1 MQGVANEW
9 NAKVI
14 RAFVVGTMD
23 SRQRSFL
30 CRPTMWSRLA
40 TFILR
45 ARLPILLV
53 LAAITAGMASRIDD
67 LGIRYKFGGLLPDDD
82 PSLVAYNEFLDQFGE
97 EGNVVAL
104 GIEDGRLDSLEVFR
118 AWWDLDSAL
127 RAVRVPVDSLRQ
139 DGTRW
144 EVNVVDSVFGFRTA
158 VELVRVDDPKSFV
171 MEPVFGSMPADQLM
185 LDSTL
190 ARLRSLP
197 FYEGFLHTEGGATL
211 QMVYVNAPLFNSEN
225 RGRSVELLVEEIE
238 RFEAET
244 GVDVHV
250 SGLPYIRTEVTTKI
264 KRELGLF
271 IGLAAGVTALL
282 LLLFFRN
289 LVVMAVCMLVV
300 GTGVVCSLGSIVLF
314 DYKLTALMGLIP
326 PLMIVIGVPNCIY
339 LLNKYHAEYKRHG
352 NKALALTRMVKK
364 VGNATFMTN
373 ATTALGF
380 AAFIFTTSDVLQ
392 QFGVIA
398 SVNILAMF
406 CISLL
411 IIPAIFSWLPPPRRR
426 HVSHLD
432 RRWVFLVVHRLE
444 RMVSHHRKAVY
455 IVTAGVLLLGGI
467 GISLMKVTGNV
478 AGDLPQEDAILTD
491 LNWFEDRFGGVMPFE
506 VMIKTDKPGR
516 VTQLAFLKKVER
528 LQRVLAEE
536 PQLSRSVSL
545 VDGLKLAKQGF
556 FRGNPSRYALPT
568 RREQS
573 FMGPY
578 LTGTTGAGIAGG
590 GRFLDSAKTTLRVS
604 AQVADIGT
612 REMGELTERLR
623 VRIDSIF
630 PPEDHE
636 VILTGTSVVFVE
648 GTTYL
653 VKNLFVSL
661 ALAVLVIA
669 TVMSILFRSARM
681 VAISLLPNLVPLI
694 FTAAVMGYFG
704 IALKPSTLLVF
715 SIAFGISVDDTIH
728 LLAKYRQELDLHGWN
743 MREAVLLAVRETGV
757 SMMYTSIVLF
767 FGFLM
772 FFASDFEGTRALG
785 ILVSTTLLVA
795 MLTNLVL
802 LPSMLLGFER
812 YITAQTFKEP
822 LLEIIDEEDDVD
834 TDELFV
840 DVGNPGS
847 GG

>member
-1 MQGVANEW
+1 MP
-9 NAKVI
+9 
-14 RAFVVGTMD
+14 
-23 SRQRSFL
+23 FL
-30 CRPTMWSRLA
+30 CALPMWSRLA
-40 TFILR
+40 TNILR
-45 ARLPILLV
+45 GRLPILLTLLV
-53 LAAITAGMASRIDD
+53 VTVAMASRIDE

-82 PSLVAYNEFLDQFGE
+82 PALVNYEAFLAEFGE

-104 GIEDGRLDSLEVFR
+104 GVEDGQLDSIGVFQQ
-118 AWWDLDSAL
+118 WWDLDAAL
-127 RAVRVPVDSLRQ
+127 RSVQVPVDSLKP
-139 DGTRW
+139 DGTPW
-144 EVNVVDSVFGFRTA
+144 TVHVVDSVFGFRTA
-158 VELVRVDDPKSFV
+158 VELVRQDEPKSFA
-171 MEPVFGSMPADQLM
+171 MQPVFEHRPETQAE

-190 ARLRSLP
+190 KKLRSMP
-197 FYEGFLHTEGGATL
+197 FYKGFLHTEGGATI

-225 RGRSVELLVEEIE
+225 RGQSVELLVAEVE
-238 RFEAET
+238 RFEQAT

-271 IGLAAGVTALL
+271 IALAAIVTALL

-289 LVVMAVCMLVV
+289 IIVMAVCMLVV
-300 GTGVVCSLGSIVLF
+300 GTGVIWSLGSIVLF

-339 LLNKYHAEYKRHG
+339 LLNKYHAEFKRHG
-352 NKALALTRMVKK
+352 NKGLALTRMVKK

-380 AAFIFTTSDVLQ
+380 AAFMFTTSDVLQ

-398 SVNILAMF
+398 SINILAMF

-411 IIPAIFSWLPPPRRR
+411 IIPSVFSWLPPPRRR
-426 HVSHLD
+426 HVRHLD
-432 RRWVFLVVHRLE
+432 RRWVYLVVHRLE
-444 RMVSHHRKAVY
+444 RAVSHHRSAVY
-455 IVTAGVLLLGGI
+455 IVTACVLLLGGI
-467 GISLMKVTGNV
+467 GISLMRVTGNV
-478 AGDLPQEDAILTD
+478 AGDLPQEDVILAD

-506 VMIKTDKPGR
+506 VVVRTDKPGK

-528 LQRVLAEE
+528 LQRVLEEE

-556 FRGNPSRYALPT
+556 FGGNPARYSLPS

-578 LTGTTGAGIAGG
+578 LTGTSGG
-590 GRFLDSAKTTLRVS
+590 GIEGDGRYVDSARTTIRVS

-612 REMGELTERLR
+612 QEMNALTDRLQL
-623 VRIDSIF
+623 RIDSIF
-630 PPEDHE
+630 PPEDHT
-636 VILTGTSVVFVE
+636 VFMTGTSVVFVE

-669 TVMSILFRSARM
+669 TVMAILFRSGRM

-694 FTAAVMGYFG
+694 FTAAVMGFFG

-834 TDELFV
+834 LAELEV
-840 DVGNPGS
+840 QEGVRG
-847 GG
+847 

>member
-1 MQGVANEW
+1 
-9 NAKVI
+9 
-14 RAFVVGTMD
+14 
-23 SRQRSFL
+23 
-30 CRPTMWSRLA
+30 
-40 TFILR
+40 
-45 ARLPILLV
+45 
-53 LAAITAGMASRIDD
+53 
-67 LGIRYKFGGLLPDDD
+67 
-82 PSLVAYNEFLDQFGE
+82 
-97 EGNVVAL
+97 
-104 GIEDGRLDSLEVFR
+104 
-118 AWWDLDSAL
+118 
-127 RAVRVPVDSLRQ
+127 
-139 DGTRW
+139 
-144 EVNVVDSVFGFRTA
+144 
-158 VELVRVDDPKSFV
+158 
-171 MEPVFGSMPADQLM
+171 
-185 LDSTL
+185 
-190 ARLRSLP
+190 
-197 FYEGFLHTEGGATL
+197 
-211 QMVYVNAPLFNSEN
+211 
-225 RGRSVELLVEEIE
+225 
-238 RFEAET
+238 
-244 GVDVHV
+244 
-250 SGLPYIRTEVTTKI
+250 
-264 KRELGLF
+264 
-271 IGLAAGVTALL
+271 
-282 LLLFFRN
+282 
-289 LVVMAVCMLVV
+289 
-300 GTGVVCSLGSIVLF
+300 
-314 DYKLTALMGLIP
+314 MGLIP

-339 LLNKYHAEYKRHG
+339 LLNKYHAEFKRHG
-352 NKALALTRMVKK
+352 NKGLALTRMVKK

-380 AAFIFTTSDVLQ
+380 AAFMFTTSDVLQ

-398 SVNILAMF
+398 SLNILSMF
-406 CISLL
+406 FISLL
-411 IIPAIFSWLPPPRRR
+411 IIPAVFSWLPPPRRR
-426 HVSHLD
+426 HVRHLD

-444 RMVSHHRKAVY
+444 RAVSHHRKWVY
-455 IVTAGVLLLGGI
+455 VVTACVLILGGI
-467 GISLMKVTGNV
+467 GISKMKVTGNI
-478 AGDLPQEDAILTD
+478 AGDLPQEDAILAD

-506 VMIKTDKPGR
+506 VVIHSDKPGK
-516 VTQLAFLKKVER
+516 VTQLAFLKKVEQ
-528 LQRVLAEE
+528 LQKVLAEE

-556 FRGNPSRYALPT
+556 FQGNPARYSLPS

-578 LTGTTGAGIAGG
+578 LSGTSGG
-590 GRFLDSAKTTLRVS
+590 GLEGDGKFVDSARTTIRVS

-612 REMGELTERLR
+612 QEMNALTDRLQL
-623 VRIDSIF
+623 RIDSIF
-630 PPEDHE
+630 PPEEHR
-636 VILTGTSVVFVE
+636 VFMTGTSVVFVE

-653 VKNLFVSL
+653 VKNLLVSL
-661 ALAVLVIA
+661 MLAVLVIA

-812 YITAQTFKEP
+812 YITAKTFKEP

-834 TDELFV
+834 LAELEV
-840 DVGNPGS
+840 MEGQRGL
-847 GG
+847 GH

>member
-1 MQGVANEW
+1 
-9 NAKVI
+9 
-14 RAFVVGTMD
+14 
-23 SRQRSFL
+23 
-30 CRPTMWSRLA
+30 MWSRLA

-45 ARLPILLV
+45 GRLPILLV
-53 LAAITAGMASRIDD
+53 LAAITAGMAMRIDE

-82 PSLVAYNEFLDQFGE
+82 PALVAYNDFLDEFGE

-104 GIEDGRLDSLEVFR
+104 GIQDGRLDSLAVFR
-118 AWWDLDSAL
+118 AWWDLDSVL
-127 RAVRVPVDSLRQ
+127 RSIRVPVDSLRP

-144 EVNVVDSVFGFRTA
+144 DTHVVDSVFGFRTA
-158 VELVRVDDPKSFV
+158 VELVRVDEPKSFAV
-171 MEPVFGSMPADQLM
+171 EPVFKSLPESQAA
-185 LDSTL
+185 LDSVL
-190 ARLRSLP
+190 LRLRSLP
-197 FYEGFLHTEGGATL
+197 FYEGFLHTESGATI
-211 QMVYVNAPLFNSEN
+211 QMIYVNAPLFNSEN
-225 RGRSVELLVEEIE
+225 RGRSVELLVEEVE
-238 RFEAET
+238 RFEAQT

-271 IGLAAGVTALL
+271 IGLAATVTALL

-289 LVVMAVCMLVV
+289 VVVMTVCMMVV
-300 GTGVVCSLGSIVLF
+300 GTGVVWSLGSIVLF
-314 DYKLTALMGLIP
+314 GYQLTALMGLIP

-352 NKALALTRMVKK
+352 NKGLALTRMVRK

-380 AAFIFTTSDVLQ
+380 AAFMFTTSDVLK

-411 IIPAIFSWLPPPRRR
+411 IIPAVFSWLPPPRSR
-426 HVSHLD
+426 HVRHLD
-432 RRWVFLVVHRLE
+432 RRWVSLVVQRLE
-444 RMVSHHRKAVY
+444 RAVSHHRRAVY
-455 IVTAGVLLLGGI
+455 VTTVAVLILGGF
-467 GISLMKVTGNV
+467 GISQIKVTGNV

-491 LNWFEDRFGGVMPFE
+491 LHWFEDRFGGVMPFE
-506 VMIKTDKPGR
+506 VMIETDKPGQ
-516 VTQLAFLKKVER
+516 VTQLAFLKKVEQ

-536 PQLSRSVSL
+536 PQLSRSMSI

-556 FRGNPSRYALPT
+556 FRGNPARYALPT

-578 LTGTTGAGIAGG
+578 LSGTSGTGIDGG
-590 GRFLDSAKTTLRVS
+590 GRFVDEAKTITRVT

-612 REMGELTERLR
+612 REMGALTERLQA
-623 VRIDSIF
+623 RIDSIF
-630 PPEDHE
+630 PPENHN
-636 VILTGTSVVFVE
+636 VTLTGTSVVFVE

-653 VKNLFVSL
+653 VKNLLISL

-694 FTAAVMGYFG
+694 FTAAAMGYFD

-834 TDELFV
+834 IEELTI

-847 GG
+847 RG

>member
-1 MQGVANEW
+1 
-9 NAKVI
+9 
-14 RAFVVGTMD
+14 
-23 SRQRSFL
+23 
-30 CRPTMWSRLA
+30 MWSRLA

-45 ARLPILLV
+45 GRLPILLV
-53 LAAITAGMASRIDD
+53 LLAVTAGMASRIDE
-67 LGIRYKFGGLLPDDD
+67 LGIRYKFGGLLPADD
-82 PSLVAYNEFLDQFGE
+82 PVLLDYASFLDEFGE

-104 GIEDGRLDSLEVFR
+104 GIQDARLDSLQVFQQ
-118 AWWDLDSAL
+118 WWDLDEAL
-127 RAVRVPVDSLRQ
+127 RQVQVPVDSLRD
-139 DGTRW
+139 DGTPW
-144 EVNVVDSVFGFRTA
+144 TVNVVDSVFGFRTA
-158 VELVRVDDPKSFV
+158 VSLVRQDDPKAFV
-171 MEPVFGSMPADQLM
+171 MEPIIRRRPETQAE
-185 LDSTL
+185 LDSVMGV
-190 ARLRSLP
+190 LRGMP
-197 FYEGFLHTEGGATL
+197 FYEGFLHTDLGATI

-225 RGRSVELLVEEIE
+225 RGRSVELLVEEVE
-238 RFEAET
+238 RFEKST
-244 GVDVHV
+244 GLDVHV

-271 IGLAAGVTALL
+271 IGLAAFVTALL

-289 LVVMAVCMLVV
+289 IVVMMVCMMVV
-300 GTGVVCSLGSIVLF
+300 GTGVICSLGSIVLF

-339 LLNKYHAEYKRHG
+339 LLNKYHAEFKRHG

-380 AAFIFTTSDVLQ
+380 AAFMFTTSDVLQ

-411 IIPAIFSWLPPPRRR
+411 IIPAVFSWLPPPRRR

-444 RMVSHHRKAVY
+444 RAVSHHRKWVY
-455 IVTAGVLLLGGI
+455 VFTLCVLALGGL
-467 GISLMKVTGNV
+467 GISMMKVTGNI
-478 AGDLPQEDAILTD
+478 AGDLPQEDVILAD

-506 VMIKTDKPGR
+506 VVVQTNKPGK

-528 LQRVLAEE
+528 LQEVLAEE

-556 FRGNPSRYALPT
+556 FQGNPARYSLPS

-578 LTGTTGAGIAGG
+578 LSGTKGG
-590 GRFLDSAKTTLRVS
+590 GIEGDGKFVDSARTKIRVS

-612 REMGELTERLR
+612 REMNALTDRLQL
-623 VRIDSIF
+623 RIDSIF
-630 PPEDHE
+630 PPEDHR
-636 VILTGTSVVFVE
+636 VFMTGTSVVFVE

-653 VKNLFVSL
+653 VKNLLVSL
-661 ALAVLVIA
+661 MLAVLVIA

-802 LPSMLLGFER
+802 LPSMLLGLER

-822 LLEIIDEEDDVD
+822 LLEIIDEEEDVD
-834 TDELFV
+834 LAELEV
-840 DVGNPGS
+840 MEGIRG
-847 GG
+847 

>member
-1 MQGVANEW
+1 MP
-9 NAKVI
+9 
-14 RAFVVGTMD
+14 
-23 SRQRSFL
+23 FL
-30 CRPTMWSRLA
+30 CALPMWSRLA
-40 TFILR
+40 TLVLR
-45 ARLPILLV
+45 GRLPILIV
-53 LAAITAGMASRIDD
+53 LGLITAGMASRIDE

-82 PSLVAYNEFLDQFGE
+82 PALVNYESFLAQFGE

-104 GIEDGRLDSLEVFR
+104 GVEDSRLDDLAVFQ

-127 RAVRVPVDSLRQ
+127 REVQVPVDSTRA
-139 DGTRW
+139 DGSPCT
-144 EVNVVDSVFGFRTA
+144 VHVVDSVFGFRTA
-158 VELVRVDDPKSFV
+158 VELVRRDDPKSFV
-171 MEPVFGSMPADQLM
+171 MQPVFPGRPETQAD
-185 LDSTL
+185 LDSAL
-190 ARLRSLP
+190 SRLRSMP
-197 FYEGFLHTEGGATL
+197 FYEGFLHTDVGATI

-225 RGRSVELLVEEIE
+225 RGRSVELLVEEVN
-238 RFEAET
+238 RFEEAT

-271 IGLAAGVTALL
+271 IALAAIVTAFL

-289 LVVMAVCMLVV
+289 PVVMAVCMLVV
-300 GTGVVCSLGSIVLF
+300 GTGVVWSLGSIVLF
-314 DYKLTALMGLIP
+314 GYKLTGLMGLIP

-339 LLNKYHAEYKRHG
+339 LLNKYHAEFKRHG
-352 NKALALTRMVKK
+352 NKGLALTRMVRK

-380 AAFIFTTSDVLQ
+380 AAFMFTTSDVLQ

-398 SVNILAMF
+398 SLNILAMF
-406 CISLL
+406 FISLL
-411 IIPAIFSWLPPPRRR
+411 IIPAVFSWLPPPRRS
-426 HVSHLD
+426 HVRHLD
-432 RRWVFLVVHRLE
+432 RRWVFLVVSRLE
-444 RMVSHHRKAVY
+444 RAVSHRRRTVY
-455 IVTAGVLLLGGI
+455 LVTVGVLILGGI
-467 GISLMKVTGNV
+467 GISKMRVTGNV
-478 AGDLPQEDAILTD
+478 AGDLPQEDLILAD
-491 LNWFEDRFGGVMPFE
+491 LHWFEDRFGGVMPFE
-506 VMIKTDKPGR
+506 VVIRTDKPGK
-516 VTQLAFLKKVER
+516 VTQLAFLKKVEE
-528 LQRVLAEE
+528 LQGILDEE

-556 FRGNPSRYALPT
+556 FGGNPSRYALPT

-578 LTGTTGAGIAGG
+578 LTGTTGSGVDGD
-590 GRFLDSAKTTLRVS
+590 GRFVDSARTTIRIS

-612 REMGELTERLR
+612 QEMNALTERLQL
-623 VRIDSIF
+623 RIDSIF
-630 PPEDHE
+630 PPEEHQ
-636 VILTGTSVVFVE
+636 VFMTGTSVVFVE

-661 ALAVLVIA
+661 ALAIIVIA
-669 TVMSILFRSARM
+669 TVMAILFRSGRM
-681 VAISLLPNLVPLI
+681 VAISLVPNLVPLI

-728 LLAKYRQELDLHGWN
+728 LLAKYRQELDLRGWN

-812 YITAQTFKEP
+812 YITAKTFKEP
-822 LLEIIDEEDDVD
+822 LLVIIDEEDDVNLA
-834 TDELFV
+834 ELEV
-840 DVGNPGS
+840 MEGVRE
-847 GG
+847 

>member
-1 MQGVANEW
+1 M
-9 NAKVI
+9 
-14 RAFVVGTMD
+14 
-23 SRQRSFL
+23 
-30 CRPTMWSRLA
+30 
-40 TFILR
+40 
-45 ARLPILLV
+45 
-53 LAAITAGMASRIDD
+53 
-67 LGIRYKFGGLLPDDD
+67 
-82 PSLVAYNEFLDQFGE
+82 
-97 EGNVVAL
+97 
-104 GIEDGRLDSLEVFR
+104 
-118 AWWDLDSAL
+118 
-127 RAVRVPVDSLRQ
+127 
-139 DGTRW
+139 
-144 EVNVVDSVFGFRTA
+144 
-158 VELVRVDDPKSFV
+158 
-171 MEPVFGSMPADQLM
+171 
-185 LDSTL
+185 
-190 ARLRSLP
+190 
-197 FYEGFLHTEGGATL
+197 
-211 QMVYVNAPLFNSEN
+211 
-225 RGRSVELLVEEIE
+225 
-238 RFEAET
+238 
-244 GVDVHV
+244 
-250 SGLPYIRTEVTTKI
+250 PYIRTEVTTKI

-271 IGLAAGVTALL
+271 IALAAIVTALL

-289 LVVMAVCMLVV
+289 VVVMAVCMLVV
-300 GTGVVCSLGSIVLF
+300 GTGVVWSLGSIVLF

-326 PLMIVIGVPNCIY
+326 PLMSVIGVANCIY

-352 NKALALTRMVKK
+352 NKALALTRMVRK

-380 AAFIFTTSDVLQ
+380 AAFMFTTSDVLQ

-411 IIPAIFSWLPPPRRR
+411 IIPAVFSWLPPPRRR
-426 HVSHLD
+426 HLRHLD
-432 RRWVFLVVHRLE
+432 RRWVYLVVHRLE
-444 RMVSHHRKAVY
+444 RMVSHHRRAVY
-455 IVTAGVLLLGGI
+455 LVTAGVLVLGGI

-478 AGDLPQEDAILTD
+478 AGDLPQEDAILMD
-491 LNWFEDRFGGVMPFE
+491 LHWFEDRFGGVMPFE
-506 VMIKTDKPGR
+506 VMIETDKPGR

-528 LQRVLAEE
+528 LQRVLSEE
-536 PQLSRSVSL
+536 PQL
-545 VDGLKLAKQGF
+545 LAKQGF

-578 LTGTTGAGIAGG
+578 LTGTSGTGIEGG
-590 GRFLDSAKTTLRVS
+590 GRFVDSAKTTIRVT

-612 REMGELTERLR
+612 REMVELTDRLR
-623 VRIDSIF
+623 LRIDSIF
-630 PPEDHE
+630 PPEDHK
-636 VILTGTSVVFVE
+636 VTLTGTRVVFVE

-694 FTAAVMGYFG
+694 FTAAVMGFFG

-772 FFASDFEGTRALG
+772 FFASAFEGTRALG

-834 TDELFV
+834 IEELTV
-840 DVGNPGS
+840 DVGNPGIR
-847 GG
+847 G

>member
-1 MQGVANEW
+1 MP
-9 NAKVI
+9 
-14 RAFVVGTMD
+14 
-23 SRQRSFL
+23 FL
-30 CRPTMWSRLA
+30 CALPMWSRLA
-40 TFILR
+40 TNILR
-45 ARLPILLV
+45 GRLPILLTLLV
-53 LAAITAGMASRIDD
+53 VTVAMASRIDE

-82 PSLVAYNEFLDQFGE
+82 PALVNYEAFLAEFGE

-104 GIEDGRLDSLEVFR
+104 GVEDGQLDSIGVFQQ
-118 AWWDLDSAL
+118 WWDLDAAL
-127 RAVRVPVDSLRQ
+127 RSVQVPVDSLKP
-139 DGTRW
+139 DGTPW
-144 EVNVVDSVFGFRTA
+144 TVHVVDSVFGFRTA
-158 VELVRVDDPKSFV
+158 VELVRQDEPKSFA
-171 MEPVFGSMPADQLM
+171 MQPVFEHRPETQAE

-190 ARLRSLP
+190 KKLRSMP
-197 FYEGFLHTEGGATL
+197 FYKGFLHTEGGATI

-225 RGRSVELLVEEIE
+225 RGQSVELLVAEVE
-238 RFEAET
+238 RFEQAT

-271 IGLAAGVTALL
+271 IALAAIVTALL

-289 LVVMAVCMLVV
+289 IIVMAVCMLVV
-300 GTGVVCSLGSIVLF
+300 GTGVIWSLGSIVLF

-339 LLNKYHAEYKRHG
+339 LLNKYHAEFKRHG
-352 NKALALTRMVKK
+352 NKGLALTRMVKK

-380 AAFIFTTSDVLQ
+380 AAFMFTTSDVLQ

-398 SVNILAMF
+398 SINILAMF

-411 IIPAIFSWLPPPRRR
+411 IIPSVFSWLPPPRRR
-426 HVSHLD
+426 HVRHLD
-432 RRWVFLVVHRLE
+432 RRWVYLVVHRLE
-444 RMVSHHRKAVY
+444 RAVSHHRSAVY
-455 IVTAGVLLLGGI
+455 IVTACVLVLGGI
-467 GISLMKVTGNV
+467 GISLMRVTGNV
-478 AGDLPQEDAILTD
+478 AGDLPQEDVILAD

-506 VMIKTDKPGR
+506 VVVRTDKPGK

-528 LQRVLAEE
+528 LQRVLEEE

-556 FRGNPSRYALPT
+556 FGGNPARYSLPS

-578 LTGTTGAGIAGG
+578 LTGTSGG
-590 GRFLDSAKTTLRVS
+590 GIEGDGRYVDSARTTIRVS

-612 REMGELTERLR
+612 QEMNALTDRLQL
-623 VRIDSIF
+623 RIDSIF
-630 PPEDHE
+630 PPEDHT
-636 VILTGTSVVFVE
+636 VFMTGTSVVFVE

-669 TVMSILFRSARM
+669 TVMAILFRSGRM

-694 FTAAVMGYFG
+694 FTAAVMGFFG

-834 TDELFV
+834 LAELEV
-840 DVGNPGS
+840 QEGVRG
-847 GG
+847 